1 MAKGFKNP
9 EKLYKLFTKM
19 FTFEKY
25 RDTIKQIEKN
35 SAKEMDDDFYD
46 IDYDNVFPQVA
57 CYMSNGICREI
68 EEYYREEN
76 KDVTA
81 SLADILGLYYYVEF
95 KNSKKID
102 LLSAESEDNFVTIYK
117 ISKKLKKSAMFSI
130 EIENDD

>member
-1 MAKGFKNP
+1 MAKGFKTP
-9 EKLYKLFTKM
+9 EKLYKLCTKLFTS
-19 FTFEKY
+19 EKY
-25 RDTIKQIEKN
+25 RDTIKQIERN
-35 SAKEMDDDFYD
+35 SAKEMDDDF
-46 IDYDNVFPQVA
+46 DYDNVFPQVA

-76 KDVTA
+76 KDVTV

>member
-1 MAKGFKNP
+1 
-9 EKLYKLFTKM
+9 M

-35 SAKEMDDDFYD
+35 SAKEMDDF
-46 IDYDNVFPQVA
+46 DYDNVFPQVA

-68 EEYYREEN
+68 EEYYKEEN

-81 SLADILGLYYYVEF
+81 SLADIFGLYYYVEF

-102 LLSAESEDNFVTIYK
+102 LLSAESEDNFITIYK